1 MGSSTPQARRSDTRE
16 RIQKTALDL
25 FVSRGY
31 EKTTLREIAGELGVT
46 KAALYYHFKTKEDI
60 LGAIS
65 EDLGR
70 PVDELIAW
78 AKEQPPGLETRR
90 ELLSRYSTALKSA
103 MPIYHIL
110 QENQATL
117 RDLAIGQALRERVEN
132 ISRLMHSGD
141 IGFDTHIRVSSALLT
156 VHFGAFTLDALGGSA
171 ERKRQALL
179 KVALETLD
187 STDTAAS
194 TDLAA
199 SAARPAEGVP
209 TG

>member
-1 MGSSTPQARRSDTRE
+1 MGSTPQARRSDTRE

-31 EKTTLREIAGELGVT
+31 EKTSLREIAEELGVT

-60 LGAIS
+60 LTAIS

-78 AKEQPPGLETRR
+78 AEEQPPTLDTRR
-90 ELLSRYSTALKSA
+90 ELMTRYSAALKSA

-117 RDLAIGQALRERVEN
+117 RDLAVGRTLRNRVEA
-132 ISRLMHSGD
+132 ISRLMHTGD
-141 IGFDTHIRVSSALLT
+141 VDFATHIRVASALLT
-156 VHFGAFTLDALGGSA
+156 VHFGAFTLDRLGGTD
-171 ERKRQALL
+171 EEKRQALL
-179 KVALETLD
+179 KVALETIG
-187 STDTAAS
+187 A
-194 TDLAA
+194 
-199 SAARPAEGVP
+199 PAGQS
-209 TG
+209 G

>member
-1 MGSSTPQARRSDTRE
+1 MGSTPQQARRSDTRE

-31 EKTTLREIAGELGVT
+31 EKTSLREIAEELGVT

-60 LGAIS
+60 LTAIS

-78 AKEQPPGLETRR
+78 AREQPPTLDTRR
-90 ELLSRYSTALKSA
+90 ELMTRYSAALRSA

-117 RDLAIGQALRERVEN
+117 RDLAIGRTLRKRVEA
-132 ISRLMHSGD
+132 ISELMHTGELD
-141 IGFDTHIRVSSALLT
+141 FETHMRVASALLT
-156 VHFGAFTLDALGGSA
+156 VHFGAFTLAHVRGSD
-171 ERKRQALL
+171 EEKRQALL
-179 KVALETLD
+179 KVALETLG
-187 STDTAAS
+187 S
-194 TDLAA
+194 
-199 SAARPAEGVP
+199 SAGRPA
-209 TG
+209 

>member
-1 MGSSTPQARRSDTRE
+1 MGSTPQARRSDTRE

-31 EKTTLREIAGELGVT
+31 EKTSLREIAEELGVT

-60 LGAIS
+60 LTAIS

-78 AKEQPPGLETRR
+78 AEEQPPTLDTRR
-90 ELLSRYSTALKSA
+90 ELMTRYSAALKSA

-117 RDLAIGQALRERVEN
+117 RDLAVGRTLRNRVEA
-132 ISRLMHSGD
+132 ISRLMHTGD
-141 IGFDTHIRVSSALLT
+141 ADFDTHIRVASALLT
-156 VHFGAFTLDALGGSA
+156 VHFGAFTLDRLGGTD
-171 ERKRQALL
+171 EEKRQALL
-179 KVALETLD
+179 KVALETIG
-187 STDTAAS
+187 A
-194 TDLAA
+194 
-199 SAARPAEGVP
+199 PAGQS
-209 TG
+209 G

>member
-31 EKTTLREIAGELGVT
+31 EKTSLREIAEELGVT

-60 LGAIS
+60 LSAIS
-65 EDLGR
+65 EELGR

-90 ELLSRYSTALKSA
+90 ELLIRYSAALKSA
-103 MPIYHIL
+103 IPIYHIL

-117 RDLAIGQALRERVEN
+117 RDLAVGQTLRERVES
-132 ISRLMHSGD
+132 IARLMHAGG
-141 IGFDTHIRVSSALLT
+141 IPFDTHVRVASALLT
-156 VHFGAFTLDALGGSA
+156 VHFGAFTLDEVGGTD
-171 ERKRQALL
+171 EQKRQALL
-179 KVALETLD
+179 AVALETLD
-187 STDTAAS
+187 SAGARAAEEATAKAV
-194 TDLAA
+194 
-199 SAARPAEGVP
+199 SAPKG
-209 TG
+209 

>member
-1 MGSSTPQARRSDTRE
+1 MGSTPQARRSDTRE

-31 EKTTLREIAGELGVT
+31 EKTSLREIAEELGVT

-60 LGAIS
+60 LTAIS

-78 AKEQPPGLETRR
+78 AEEQPPTLDTRR
-90 ELLSRYSTALKSA
+90 ELMTRYSAALKSA

-117 RDLAIGQALRERVEN
+117 RDLAVGRTLRNRVDA
-132 ISRLMHSGD
+132 ISRLMHTGD
-141 IGFDTHIRVSSALLT
+141 VDFDTHIRVASALLT
-156 VHFGAFTLDALGGSA
+156 VHFGAFTLDRLGGTD
-171 ERKRQALL
+171 EEKRQALL
-179 KVALETLD
+179 KVALETIG
-187 STDTAAS
+187 A
-194 TDLAA
+194 
-199 SAARPAEGVP
+199 PAGQS
-209 TG
+209 G

>member
-1 MGSSTPQARRSDTRE
+1 MGSTPQARRSDTRE

-31 EKTTLREIAGELGVT
+31 EKTSLREIAEELGVT

-60 LGAIS
+60 LSAIS

-70 PVDELIAW
+70 PVDELIVW

-90 ELLSRYSTALKSA
+90 ELLRRYSTALKSA

-117 RDLAIGQALRERVEN
+117 RDLAVGRTLRERVET
-132 ISRLMHSGD
+132 IARLMHSGD
-141 IGFDTHIRVSSALLT
+141 IDFATHIRVSSALLT
-156 VHFGAFTLDALGGSA
+156 VHFGAFSLDALGGTA
-171 ERKRQALL
+171 ERKRRALL
-179 KVALETLD
+179 EVALETLD
-187 STDTAAS
+187 SAHRA
-194 TDLAA
+194 
-199 SAARPAEGVP
+199 PEGVP
-209 TG
+209 AG

>member
-1 MGSSTPQARRSDTRE
+1 MGSTPQARRSDTRE

-31 EKTTLREIAGELGVT
+31 EKTSLREIAEELGVT

-60 LGAIS
+60 LTAIS

-78 AKEQPPGLETRR
+78 AEEQPPTLDTRR
-90 ELLSRYSTALKSA
+90 ELMTRYSAALKSA

-117 RDLAIGQALRERVEN
+117 RDLAVGRTLRSRVEA
-132 ISRLMHSGD
+132 ISRLMHTGD
-141 IGFDTHIRVSSALLT
+141 VDFDTHIRVASALLT
-156 VHFGAFTLDALGGSA
+156 VHFGAFTLDGLGGTD
-171 ERKRQALL
+171 EEKRQALL
-179 KVALETLD
+179 KVALETIG
-187 STDTAAS
+187 A
-194 TDLAA
+194 
-199 SAARPAEGVP
+199 PAGQS
-209 TG
+209 G